1 MNPPRIGVVHSRFNE
16 EICNALLE
24 SARAELARAGAEA
37 EFVSVA
43 GALEIPLALQW
54 LAQSGR
60 FDALVAVGAVIRGDT
75 YHFEVVS
82 NESARGIMDVA
93 LECGL
98 PVANGVLTV
107 DDEAQALARKDKGG
121 EAVRVALE
129 MARLRQDLAAKWRLS
144 HRRAGPPRGGALVKS
159 RCRRFMR
166 GKSAATTHWR
176 RRKRLR
182 AGCAATGISPPS

>member
-1 MNPPRIGVVHSRFNE
+1 MRIGIVHSRFNE
-16 EICNALLE
+16 EICNALLD
-24 SARAELARAGAEA
+24 SARAEIVKARAQLGGAGIEA
-37 EFVSVA
+37 EFVAVA

-60 FDALVAVGAVIRGDT
+60 FDALVALGAVIRGET

-98 PVANGVLTV
+98 PVANGVLTTQ
-107 DDEAQALARKDKGG
+107 DEAQALARKDKGA

-129 MARLRQDLAAKWRLS
+129 MAQLRQELASKWR
-144 HRRAGPPRGGALVKS
+144 
-159 RCRRFMR
+159 
-166 GKSAATTHWR
+166 
-176 RRKRLR
+176 
-182 AGCAATGISPPS
+182 